1 VEISST
7 LRDHRCVPR
16 ARDWVELLAA
26 EATAADL
33 LAHRAHLLESGEP
46 PGRVAREER
55 AAATVSGLLQQ
66 RRRRIVELSA
76 LNDIAQQLATVHDP
90 ADLLQGVVHEARR
103 LLGVDLTYLALLDG
117 DALRI
122 DVASG
127 QRTAQL
133 VGVRLPAD
141 AGLIG
146 RVAAANAPMWTPDYV
161 SEKRI
166 VHRPIADDA
175 ASAEGLRGLLGVP
188 LAVRGR
194 VIGALLAAKRTER
207 HFTEDEVALL
217 QALAGQASVAID
229 NARSREQL
237 ARSNAALQQALRLD
251 EQLTTVVLE
260 GGDLDV
266 ILALVRSLTPGEL
279 VWVAAGEPAPSPAI
293 AAILE
298 AVGDGGDGMPVDGD
312 DLVAQPVLAAK
323 RLLGVLV
330 ATAEVDRDTTR
341 LVLERAAPII
351 ALTIAEARQAAR
363 ASELGRDIATIDL
376 VSRREGD
383 ARRDRERMRGAGL
396 DPRRPHDVIVVDDP
410 STVPTLRQ
418 ALEVVREATSAAY
431 RDQAVLLVRH
441 RTDWGDVWPAGGPV
455 AGLSGPVTGPVTFRD
470 AYLDAART
478 ARALAALGR
487 RAGIARSD
495 DLGVFGIL
503 LSHTGPRELAQQLR
517 RELGPLLAE
526 ERRRG
531 VPLTATLAAYLEQG
545 QRPSATAPALGVHV
559 NTLYQRLAVID
570 RVLGPTWRERALE
583 LQVLLRVRAASD
595 GLE

>member
-1 VEISST
+1 M
-7 LRDHRCVPR
+7 PR
-16 ARDWVELLAA
+16 SRDWVELLAA

-33 LAHRAHLLESGEP
+33 VDHRERLLESGEP
-46 PGRVAREER
+46 AGRVAREER
-55 AAATVSGLLQQ
+55 AAASVSGLLQQ

-90 ADLLQGVVHEARR
+90 TDLLQGVVHEARR

-127 QRTAQL
+127 QRTPQL

-146 RVAAANAPMWTPDYV
+146 RVAAANAPMWTSDYAT
-161 SEKRI
+161 EKRI
-166 VHRPIADDA
+166 VHRPVADDA

-217 QALAGQASVAID
+217 QALASQASVAID

-237 ARSNAALQQALRLD
+237 ALSNAALQAALRLD

-260 GGDLDV
+260 GGDLEV
-266 ILALVRSLTPGEL
+266 ILALVRSATPGEL
-279 VWVAAGEPAPSPAI
+279 VWLAAGEPAPSPAV
-293 AAILE
+293 AAVVA
-298 AVGDGGDGMPVDGD
+298 AVGDGGDGMPVEDEGH
-312 DLVAQPVLAAK
+312 VAQPVLAAK

-330 ATAEVDRDTTR
+330 ATTSAEDRDATR

-383 ARRDRERMRGAGL
+383 ARLDRERMRGAGL

-410 STVPTLRQ
+410 AAVPALRQ
-418 ALEVVREATSAAY
+418 SLDVLREATSAAY

-441 RTDWGDVWPAGGPV
+441 RPDWAEVV
-455 AGLSGPVTGPVTFRD
+455 
-470 AYLDAART
+470 AAR
-478 ARALAALGR
+478 RPGR
-487 RAGIARSD
+487 RPGR
-495 DLGVFGIL
+495 
-503 LSHTGPRELAQQLR
+503 TGHRAADASGTPTWTRP
-517 RELGPLLAE
+517 G
-526 ERRRG
+526 RRG
-531 VPLTATLAAYLEQG
+531 
-545 QRPSATAPALGVHV
+545 PSPRSGGAPASRGR
-559 NTLYQRLAVID
+559 TTS
-570 RVLGPTWRERALE
+570 GCS
-583 LQVLLRVRAASD
+583 ASC
-595 GLE
+595 

>member
-1 VEISST
+1 VT
-7 LRDHRCVPR
+7 R
-16 ARDWVELLAA
+16 ARTWVELVAA
-26 EATAADL
+26 EATTADL
-33 LAHRAHLLESGEP
+33 HAHRDRLLQAGEP
-46 PGRVAREER
+46 PGRVTREER

-76 LNDIAQQLATVHDP
+76 LNDIAQQLATVHEP
-90 ADLLQGVVHEARR
+90 TDLLQGVVHEARR
-103 LLGVDLTYLALLDG
+103 LLGVDLTYLALLEG
-117 DALRI
+117 DVLRI
-122 DVASG
+122 VVASG
-127 QRTAQL
+127 QRTPQL

-146 RVAAANAPMWTPDYV
+146 RVAASAAPMWTPDYV

-166 VHRPIADDA
+166 VHQADADDA

-207 HFTEDEVALL
+207 RFTEDEVALL

-229 NARSREQL
+229 NARSREEL

-251 EQLTTVVLE
+251 EQLTAVVLE

-266 ILALVRSLTPGEL
+266 ILARVGSFAPGEL
-279 VWVAAGEPAPSPAI
+279 TWVPAGEPGPSPAV
-293 AAILE
+293 ADLVA
-298 AVGDGGDGMPVDGD
+298 AVGAEGDGLPVERDG
-312 DLVAQPVLAAK
+312 LVAQPVLAAK

-330 ATAEVDRDTTR
+330 ATTADEDRDTTH
-341 LVLERAAPII
+341 LVLERAAPIL

-363 ASELGRDIATIDL
+363 ASQLGRDIATIDL
-376 VSRREGD
+376 VSRREND
-383 ARRDRERMRGAGL
+383 PRLDRERMRGAGL
-396 DPRRPHDVIVVDDP
+396 DPRRTYDVVVLDDP
-410 STVPTLRQ
+410 DAVPGLRTRL
-418 ALEVVREATSAAY
+418 APVREATSAAY

-441 RTDWGDVWPAGGPV
+441 RTDWAEAWPSDGPTAGLAGPV
-455 AGLSGPVTGPVTFRD
+455 SGRLTFRD

-487 RAGIARSD
+487 TTGIARSD

-517 RELGPLLAE
+517 RELGPLLVE

-531 VPLTATLAAYLEQG
+531 VPLVATLAAYLENG
-545 QRPSATAPALGVHV
+545 QRPGATAPALGVHV
-559 NTLYQRLAVID
+559 NTLYQRLTVID

-583 LQVLLRVRAASD
+583 LQVLLRVRDAAD